1 MSSLGGQQNTVEKE
15 ELIAAA
21 SIDDE
26 LVLVCVC
33 CTTAEAL
40 LVLLAVIAPGAISQV
55 TVSLSLFA
63 GNFQHKCVV
72 VLPPSHLLLLSHY
85 PALWCVVLCVS

>member
-1 MSSLGGQQNTVEKE
+1 MEKE

-33 CTTAEAL
+33 CTTTGAAL
-40 LVLLAVIAPGAISQV
+40 FVLLAVIAPGAISQV

-72 VLPPSHLLLLSHY
+72 VLPLISLSS
-85 PALWCVVLCVS
+85 LIIQLSGVSFCV

>member
-1 MSSLGGQQNTVEKE
+1 MEKE

-33 CTTAEAL
+33 FTTAEAL

-72 VLPPSHLLLLSHY
+72 VLPLISLSS
-85 PALWCVVLCVS
+85 LIIQLSGVSFCV

>member
-1 MSSLGGQQNTVEKE
+1 MEKE

-33 CTTAEAL
+33 FTTAEAL

-55 TVSLSLFA
+55 TVS
-63 GNFQHKCVV
+63 
-72 VLPPSHLLLLSHY
+72 
-85 PALWCVVLCVS
+85 VSVCW